1 MARIEDQFASLDA
14 NFGQVRAV
22 LADTL
27 DLTRDCHTAYLE
39 AGDNTRRLFNQA
51 FFAKIYIDEDEET
64 REQTV
69 RVDYSEPF
77 DTLLSRLIPA
87 SVHRTLDIE
96 KTAPR
101 DILIGGLSDTLTGT
115 EKVQGSH
122 TDTLVVLA
130 RLFSNSTPSALC
142 RAINAY
148 RQLDLSR
155 MICKRV
161 GRVHPNRAKRLSDTQ
176 LARLVDRYESG
187 ATVYELASEFL
198 IDRRTVSIRLK
209 QQGVIMRLQPPAE
222 ETVDEIVRLYES
234 GLSMSKVGQQVGYSA
249 DSVGSHLRKRRV
261 KTREPR

>member
-1 MARIEDQFASLDA
+1 MS
-14 NFGQVRAV
+14 
-22 LADTL
+22 
-27 DLTRDCHTAYLE
+27 
-39 AGDNTRRLFNQA
+39 
-51 FFAKIYIDEDEET
+51 
-64 REQTV
+64 
-69 RVDYSEPF
+69 
-77 DTLLSRLIPA
+77 
-87 SVHRTLDIE
+87 
-96 KTAPR
+96 
-101 DILIGGLSDTLTGT
+101 
-115 EKVQGSH
+115 
-122 TDTLVVLA
+122 
-130 RLFSNSTPSALC
+130 
-142 RAINAY
+142 
-148 RQLDLSR
+148 
-155 MICKRV
+155 CKRV